1 MYGEKNVS
9 RYDPTS
15 DSFIR
20 LSESDRNSRQTIENS
35 ESNNRKTIQR
45 RNQQNNRTNLENRVS
60 GDALFDAQDLIEEI
74 KEVGAKV
81 DDNGYYY
88 LVDINDNRNIKFC
101 RENRINNEI
110 ELIEIE
116 DSNIISKL
124 ILCFEKTLKNEVN
137 D

>member
-1 MYGEKNVS
+1 MIDAKDIITLSDNNKYGVVS
-9 RYDPTS
+9 K
-15 DSFIR
+15 
-20 LSESDRNSRQTIENS
+20 
-35 ESNNRKTIQR
+35 KTID
-45 RNQQNNRTNLENRVS
+45 NNV
-60 GDALFDAQDLIEEI
+60 
-74 KEVGAKV
+74 
-81 DDNGYYY
+81 YYY

-124 ILCFEKTLKNEVN
+124 ILCFEKILKNEVN